1 MAERWVVV
9 GGGFR
14 GIIGAYLLASQGK
27 EVVLLDGG
35 KNLGGVLNST
45 NWKGFY
51 LDKGCHL
58 FDNSDD
64 KMTAITLDILG
75 DNVAPVSVRYASITN
90 GIKADELAIPNL
102 EAYGP
107 AVGRDILHELVE
119 ASVAPDR
126 ACANLQQRL
135 DARFGTTAGRYLA
148 AAACK
153 MYRAEPVSLEAESF
167 RLTPFRRI
175 KFVADPVADV
185 LKGNPILDDRVAS
198 SSQSDP
204 MRFYRDRAGMY
215 PHRNFYPK
223 AHGLRGFCEQAQERL
238 SKLGVSVLLGQAME
252 RLHIN
257 SNKST
262 VVLSNGEEISGDRML
277 WTSGLEA
284 LEKFLGAGRAIA
296 EYIHHVPM
304 VLHYFVIEK
313 SAEGPYTYVQNFD
326 LKDYVFRASVPG
338 SYVAGACP
346 EGLSYVC
353 CEVPTTMDSPEWHR
367 PEEFAER
374 AWGEIQRHGVVRADR
389 PVEALTV
396 KVPTSYWMPKVG
408 YGEASKKLAVP
419 LKDEPRFVRTDDLV
433 FAKNDIISSLLQ
445 LIGDTHRGVRC

>member
-1 MAERWVVV
+1 MAERWMVV

-14 GIIGAYLLASQGK
+14 GIIGAYVLASQGR

-35 KNLGGVLNST
+35 KSLGGVLNSA
-45 NWKGFY
+45 NWKGFH

-64 KMTAITLDILG
+64 KMTAITMDILG
-75 DNVAPVSVRYASITN
+75 DNVAPVLVRYASITN
-90 GIKADELAIPNL
+90 GIKAEELAIPNL

-107 AVGRDILHELVE
+107 AAGRDILHELVE

-126 ACANLQQRL
+126 PCANLQQRL
-135 DARFGTTAGRYLA
+135 DARFGATAGRYLA
-148 AAACK
+148 AAARK

-185 LKGNPILDDRVAS
+185 LKGSPVLDERVAS

-238 SKLGVSVLLGQAME
+238 NKLGVSVRLGQAME
-252 RLHIN
+252 RLRLD
-257 SNKST
+257 SNKAA

-284 LEKFLGAGRAIA
+284 LEKFLGESRAIS

-326 LKDYVFRASVPG
+326 LQDYVFRASVPG
-338 SYVAGACP
+338 GYVAGACP

-353 CEVPTTMDSPEWHR
+353 CEVPTTMDSPEWQR
-367 PEEFAER
+367 PDDFAER
-374 AWGEIQRHGVVRADR
+374 AWAELQKYGVVRADR
-389 PVEALTV
+389 PVETLTI
-396 KVPTSYWMPKVG
+396 KVPTSYWMPRVG
-408 YGEASKKLAVP
+408 YGEASRKMAAP

-433 FAKNDIISSLLQ
+433 FAKNDIIGSLLQ
-445 LIGDTHRGVRC
+445 IIGDARIGARC

>member
-35 KNLGGVLNST
+35 KSLGGVLNSA

-64 KMTAITLDILG
+64 KWTAILLDILG

-90 GIKADELAIPNL
+90 GIKADELVIPNL
-102 EAYGP
+102 AAYGP
-107 AVGRDILHELVE
+107 AAGRDILYELIE
-119 ASVAPDR
+119 ASAKSDS

-135 DARFGTTAGRYLA
+135 DARFGATAGRYLA
-148 AAACK
+148 TVACK
-153 MYRAEPVSLEAESF
+153 MYRAQPATLEAESF

-175 KFVADPVADV
+175 KFVADSVADI
-185 LKGNPILDDRVAS
+185 LKSSPILDDRVAS

-204 MRFYRDRAGMY
+204 MRFYRDRASIY

-238 SKLGVSVLLGQAME
+238 GKLGVSVLLGQAME

-257 SNKST
+257 STKVT

-277 WTSGLEA
+277 WTSGLDA
-284 LEKFLGAGRAIA
+284 LEKFLGGSRTIA

-304 VLHYFVIEK
+304 VLHYFVIKK

-326 LKDYVFRASVPG
+326 LQDYVFRTSVPG
-338 SYVAGACP
+338 SYVANACP
-346 EGLSYVC
+346 EGLTYVC

-374 AWGEIQRHGVVRADR
+374 AWAELQKYGVVRADR

-408 YGEASKKLAVP
+408 YGEASKKLAAP

-433 FAKNDIISSLLQ
+433 FAKNDIINSLLQ
-445 LIGDTHRGVRC
+445 LIGDTHLGVRC